1 MKYTEI
7 KVKCN
12 VADLEQVSDIVSMVD
27 SFLKIEDYSDFD
39 SAQAGYDGLVD
50 EALLQADREH
60 AAVSFFVPEGQ
71 DPADAV
77 AFLTQQFEQAG
88 LHNQILQQETENTDW
103 ENEWK
108 KYYHPIAAGE
118 RLVIVPAWQDYDPAA
133 EEVIV
138 RIDPGLAF
146 GTGTHEST
154 RLCLGLI
161 EQYLRAGDAVLDV
174 GTGSG
179 ILAIAAKKLGAAQV
193 RGLDIDPVAVRS
205 AGENALMNGVEIEF
219 ETAEIAGEKGSFQL
233 IVANIV
239 ADVILSIAP
248 DAFKRLSPGGLL
260 IASGIIREREG
271 EVAEAL
277 RAVGFTQVESRAEGE
292 WCALCFTKGC

>member
-1 MKYTEI
+1 M
-7 KVKCN
+7 
-12 VADLEQVSDIVSMVD
+12 
-27 SFLKIEDYSDFD
+27 
-39 SAQAGYDGLVD
+39 
-50 EALLQADREH
+50 
-60 AAVSFFVPEGQ
+60 
-71 DPADAV
+71 
-77 AFLTQQFEQAG
+77 
-88 LHNQILQQETENTDW
+88 
-103 ENEWK
+103 
-108 KYYHPIAAGE
+108 
-118 RLVIVPAWQDYDPAA
+118 
-133 EEVIV
+133 

-161 EQYLRAGDAVLDV
+161 ERYLRAGDAVLDV

-239 ADVILSIAP
+239 ADVVLSIAP
-248 DAFKRLSPGGLL
+248 DAFKRLSP
-260 IASGIIREREG
+260 A
-271 EVAEAL
+271 A
-277 RAVGFTQVESRAEGE
+277 
-292 WCALCFTKGC
+292 C